1 MRRRTFIAGLGSAA
15 AWSVVARAQQPALPV
30 IGILVSATPLNA
42 DTLTGLRKG
51 LSDGGY
57 EEGKNVAI
65 VVRAAERYDQTPAL
79 AADLVRQQVTVIV
92 AAGLPAALAAKT
104 ATATIP
110 IVFFAGDD
118 PVRAGLVTSFGRPSG
133 NLTAV
138 TNLASACS

>member
-1 MRRRTFIAGLGSAA
+1 MRRREFIAGLGSAA
-15 AWSVVARAQQPALPV
+15 ACPVVAQAQQPALPV

-65 VVRAAERYDQTPAL
+65 VVRSAERYDQTPAL

-92 AAGLPAALAAKT
+92 AVG
-104 ATATIP
+104 
-110 IVFFAGDD
+110 
-118 PVRAGLVTSFGRPSG
+118 PVLIQINRQPL
-133 NLTAV
+133 
-138 TNLASACS
+138 